1 MRHFLTICVFA
12 LMSSGQAQLPSYV
25 PTQDLVAWYPM
36 DNSGDD
42 FSGNGFHGEVI
53 GSTFTH
59 DRFGSEL
66 SSAYFDWSA
75 VEGYGNPWHRIE
87 INPGFDGSLNGTFTV
102 AAWIKPEH
110 YYWPQNSAHSAM
122 IFGYA
127 SRCPNT
133 AGLRFSIEGEGALR
147 LRWGNNAISDE
158 GAVVLNEWQ
167 HVVGTIAQDSMRVY
181 INGIQ
186 VGSAPAVEGPTSG
199 CFNIGELHQANGHW
213 YYFDGAIDDLGVWDH
228 ALSESEISAL
238 YNSEAIILSCTDPAA
253 CNYDEGAEEDDGS
266 CAYPAYGEDCN
277 GDCAG
282 GTAWYVDGNASEP
295 EATGESVSPFTT
307 IQAASDVACEGDTI
321 FVAPGVYPENVS
333 LTQSHVV
340 LTGYAYSEVSEPI
353 AEQVIIDGGELGTTL
368 FVSGEYNDLAH
379 LTIQNGR
386 SGYGAGL
393 YLDGSH
399 HSWIHDC
406 VIRDNVGTGDI
417 TAHGIQ
423 LGASH
428 CVIEDC
434 LVTGNYG
441 RKHTI
446 NAGGS
451 DNVIRNCRIVDN
463 TAWETGGGI
472 VAYTDR
478 MLIENCLIAN
488 NEGGGITT
496 YNDNTV
502 VDHCTVT
509 GNGGFGF
516 FIWCLDDAD
525 MYVSNTV
532 ASGNGSTEVKIQQTG
547 NQVGTFH
554 VRNSLIEGGVNYDW
568 TSVYKVIDSDASLL
582 ELSPNLTGDFTLSSI
597 SPAIGHG
604 TDFRYD
610 FDGLLEGEGSVE
622 DLSGDARPQPSG
634 TMPDLGCFEHPL
646 GMPEPT
652 FGCTDSSACNYEASV
667 TDDDGSCIFPTCD
680 DITACNYDA
689 DAVCGGGVCIPSGCL
704 EPEACNFNPNAEC
717 EGETCDYTCCP
728 GPGCCDLPA
737 VWDSAAQMCVVVES
751 ICGEGT
757 AWDESLQQCLPEDMC
772 FADLDND
779 GAVGMADLLDLLTQ
793 FGSECAE

>member
-1 MRHFLTICVFA
+1 MKHFFTICA
-12 LMSSGQAQLPSYV
+12 LLALSNAMGQTPEYV
-25 PTQDLVAWYPM
+25 PTSGLVSWW
-36 DNSGDD
+36 NLNGDAID
-42 FSGNGFHGEVI
+42 EVGGNDGIQYGTSPTSNRQ
-53 GSTFTH
+53 GQ
-59 DRFGSEL
+59 
-66 SSAYFDWSA
+66 
-75 VEGYGNPWHRIE
+75 EGQAL
-87 INPGFDGSLNGTFTV
+87 GFDGDDYVSLDTFFGGVQMTEASYSLWFNSTDNGGTQFISGKEGYWRTIYVRLTADGVIRFGGTSGGVYFGVSTEEDAFEFGTWNHLVVNFIDSQITLYLNGAEVISGPSTTSFLDYQFY
-102 AAWIKPEH
+102 AAG
-110 YYWPQNSAHSAM
+110 NSTATNYLGAIHPVSA
-122 IFGYA
+122 
-127 SRCPNT
+127 
-133 AGLRFSIEGEGALR
+133 
-147 LRWGNNAISDE
+147 
-158 GAVVLNEWQ
+158 
-167 HVVGTIAQDSMRVY
+167 
-181 INGIQ
+181 GITNHF
-186 VGSAPAVEGPTSG
+186 VGSLDEFGLWNRALDQEEIEAL
-199 CFNIGELHQANGHW
+199 FN
-213 YYFDGAIDDLGVWDH
+213 
-228 ALSESEISAL
+228 ST
-238 YNSEAIILSCTDPAA
+238 NSNVACTDPEA
-253 CNYDEGAEEDDGS
+253 CNYNSFAVEDDGS
-266 CAYPAYGEDCN
+266 CAYPAYGQDCN

-282 GTAWYVDGNASEP
+282 GTAWHVDGNASEAD
-295 EATGESVSPFTT
+295 ATGEEVAPFAT
-307 IQAASDVACEGDTI
+307 IQAAANVACEGDTI
-321 FVAPGVYPENVS
+321 FVAPGVYLENVN

-340 LTGYAYSEVSEPI
+340 LTGYAYSEVTEPI

-368 FVSGEYNDLAH
+368 FISGEYTELAH

-386 SGYGAGL
+386 SSYGAGL
-393 YLDGSH
+393 YLAGSDN
-399 HSWIHDC
+399 SWIHDC

-428 CVIEDC
+428 CVVEDC

-554 VRNSLIEGGVNYDW
+554 VRNSLIEGGVDYEW

-652 FGCTDSSACNYEASV
+652 FGCTDSSACNYEAGV
-667 TDDDGSCIFPTCD
+667 TDDDGSCMFPTCD
-680 DITACNYDA
+680 DITACNYDP
-689 DAVCGGGVCIPSGCL
+689 DAFCGGGVCIPSGCL

-757 AWDESLQQCLPEDMC
+757 AWDESLQQCFPEDMC

-779 GAVGMADLLDLLTQ
+779 GVVGMADLLDLLTQ